1 MDQLFSHLA
10 IADIHQGLFRN
21 IVSLRESVD
30 LFDDLSDNPHERLMA
45 EQVELHSKPQLYQS
59 NFPEINRPFED
70 ALWFNAI
77 AWPFKN
83 WQESRFSDGSFGVWY
98 GSDRVE
104 TTVYESA
111 YHWSAGFLRD
121 AGFDKEECVVIER
134 KLYKVECDAA
144 LLDFREVAHGY
155 TGLSHKTDYSFTHA
169 VGARIHRE
177 GHPGLLNIAVRHEG
191 GVSYAIFNPNVL
203 STPRHHSQLTYSL
216 ENGYITVEET
226 PGITWLKI
234 KSDLS

>member
-1 MDQLFSHLA
+1 MDQLFSHLS

-30 LFDDLSDNPHERLMA
+30 LFDDLTDNPEERLMA
-45 EQVELHSKPQLYQS
+45 QQVEFHSKPQPYQS

-77 AWPFKN
+77 TWPFKN
-83 WQESRFSDGSFGVWY
+83 WQESRVSDGSFGVWY
-98 GSDRVE
+98 GSDTVE

-134 KLYKVECDAA
+134 KLYKVACDAA
-144 LLDFREVAHGY
+144 LLDFRGVAHRY
-155 TGLSHKTDYSFTHA
+155 PGLSHKTDYSFTHA

-177 GHPGLLNIAVRHEG
+177 GHPGLLTMAVRHVG

-203 STPRHHSQLTYSL
+203 SSPRHHSQLTYRL
-216 ENGYITVEET
+216 QNGYITVEET